1 MKTLDELPVG
11 CDGVVERLLGTGPS
25 DRRLMDLGL
34 LPDTRVR
41 LVRRAPLGDPS
52 VYALRGYQLCLR
64 RAEAR
69 RIEIRVIEAEEIVE

>member
-11 CDGVVERLLGTGPS
+11 CAGVVERLEGTGPT

-34 LPDTRVR
+34 LPDTSVRV
-41 LVRRAPLGDPS
+41 VRRAPLGDPT

-69 RIEIRVIEAEEIVE
+69 RIQIRAIDAEATAE